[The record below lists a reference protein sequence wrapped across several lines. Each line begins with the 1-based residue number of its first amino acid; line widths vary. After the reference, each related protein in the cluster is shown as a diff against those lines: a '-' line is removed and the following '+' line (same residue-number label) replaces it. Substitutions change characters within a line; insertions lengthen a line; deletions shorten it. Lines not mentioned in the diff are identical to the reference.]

1 MTIAE
6 ATMKALSLRNFLW
19 RARRK
24 DIFNSADFILGV
36 TLGIVSTLLSFVH
49 RSPAPP
55 YTFTIIVSTFAII
68 GGFLGTSL
76 SILIGFI
83 SKPASEVD
91 RMQFLKVIA
100 DYCYSV
106 AVVFATAL
114 AWIGYA
120 IFITMDRTRTDV
132 SREIVRSL
140 LLFVSSYAAMI
151 PFSALNRLFTLAGIA
166 TIAEEKAKPDSD
178 VAELGESPDYS

>member
-1 MTIAE
+1 
-6 ATMKALSLRNFLW
+6 
-19 RARRK
+19 
-24 DIFNSADFILGV
+24 
-36 TLGIVSTLLSFVH
+36 
-49 RSPAPP
+49 
-55 YTFTIIVSTFAII
+55 
-68 GGFLGTSL
+68 
-76 SILIGFI
+76 
-83 SKPASEVD
+83 
-91 RMQFLKVIA
+91 MQFLKVIA